1 MPKIKTTHTGSL
13 PRPPDLEEL
22 LDEHERGGAAAG
34 LADRA
39 SAAVAEVLRAQLEI
53 GLDVVNDGEQTK
65 SGYSTYVK
73 DRLTGF
79 EGPPG
84 PPTPRPDNDAY
95 PGFPEISAR
104 LVSRAVTPQPT
115 CNGPIALKD
124 KDAVGRDIEA
134 LCAAARAS
142 GIGTDRLFMSAASP
156 GVIAHFFT
164 NNYYPDRADYLGAI
178 VEAMRDEY
186 RAIVDAGLLLQLD
199 CPDFA
204 MSRNSVFFGMDRDE
218 FRRVVAQSVEALNAA
233 VADLPPERMRLHVCW
248 GNYEGPHTS
257 DVPLADIIDLI
268 VRARPTG
275 ISVEACNPRHG
286 HEWEVF
292 ESFELPSDRY
302 LMPGVVDSTTNFVE
316 HPELVAHRLRQYVRL
331 LGAERVVAG
340 TDCGFA
346 TFVGRSRVAGSV
358 AWAKLRSIV
367 EGARLASA
375 S

>member
-13 PRPPDLEEL
+13 PRPPDLEAL
-22 LDEHERGGAAAG
+22 LDEHERGGEAVA

-39 SAAVAEVLRAQLEI
+39 QAAVAEVVRAQLEI

-84 PPTPRPDNDAY
+84 PPTPRPENDAY

-104 LVSRAVTPQPT
+104 LMPRTLAPQPT

-134 LCAAARAS
+134 LRAAAQAS

-164 NNYYPDRADYLGAI
+164 NNYYPDRAGYLEAI

-186 RAIVDAGLLLQLD
+186 RAIVDAGVLLQLD

-204 MSRNSVFFGMDRDE
+204 MSRNSVFFGMDREE
-218 FRRVVAQSVEALNAA
+218 FRRVVAQAVEALNAA
-233 VADLPPERMRLHVCW
+233 VADLPPDRMRLHVCW

-257 DVPLADIIDLI
+257 DVPLADIIDLL

-302 LMPGVVDSTTNFVE
+302 LMPGVVDTTTNFVE

-358 AWAKLRSIV
+358 AWAKLRSMV

>member
-1 MPKIKTTHTGSL
+1 MPKILTTHTGSL

-22 LDEHERGGAAAG
+22 LDEHERGGAPAG

-39 SAAVAEVLRAQLEI
+39 RAAVAEVVRTQLEI

-95 PGFPEISAR
+95 PGFAELNTRLTAR
-104 LVSRAVTPQPT
+104 PVATQPT

-134 LCAAARAS
+134 LRAAAQAS

-156 GVIAHFFT
+156 GVIAHFFA
-164 NNYYPDRADYLGAI
+164 NNYYPDRADYLEAI
-178 VEAMRDEY
+178 VDAMREEY
-186 RAIVDAGLLLQLD
+186 RAIVDAGILLQLD

-204 MSRNSVFFGMDRDE
+204 MSRNSVFFGLELEE
-218 FRRVVAQSVEALNAA
+218 FRRVVAQSIEALNAA

-268 VRARPTG
+268 VEARPTG
-275 ISVEACNPRHG
+275 VSVEACNPRHG

-292 ESFELPSDRY
+292 EDFELPSDKY
-302 LMPGVVDSTTNFVE
+302 LMPGVVDTTTNFVE
-316 HPELVAHRLRQYVRL
+316 HPELVAQRLRQYVRL

-346 TFVGRSRVAGSV
+346 TFVGRNRVAPSV
-358 AWAKLRSIV
+358 AWAKLSSVV
-367 EGARLASA
+367 EGARLASEG
-375 S
+375 

>member
-1 MPKIKTTHTGSL
+1 MPRILTTHTGSL
-13 PRPPDLEEL
+13 PRPPDLAEL
-22 LDEHERGGAAAG
+22 LDDHERGGAAVG
-34 LADRA
+34 LVDRTRD
-39 SAAVAEVLRAQLEI
+39 SVAEVVRAQLEI
-53 GLDVVNDGEQTK
+53 GLDLVNDGEHTK

-79 EGPPG
+79 EGPPA

-95 PGFPEISAR
+95 PDFAEVNAR
-104 LVSRAVTPQPT
+104 LMPRALAPQPT
-115 CNGPIALKD
+115 CNGPITLRD
-124 KDAVGRDIEA
+124 KDAVHHDIEA
-134 LCAAARAS
+134 LRSAAQRS

-156 GVIAHFFT
+156 GVIAHFFA
-164 NNYYPDRADYLGAI
+164 NNYYPDRAEYLEAI
-178 VEAMRDEY
+178 VDAMRDEY
-186 RAIVDAGLLLQLD
+186 HAIVDAGILLQLD

-204 MSRNSVFFGMDRDE
+204 MSRNSVFYGMNREE
-218 FRRVVAQSVEALNAA
+218 FRHVVAQAVEALNAA
-233 VADLPPERMRLHVCW
+233 VAELPPERMRLHVCW

-268 VRARPTG
+268 VQARPAG
-275 ISVEACNPRHG
+275 VSVEACNPRHA

-292 ESFELPSDRY
+292 ESFELPSDKY

-316 HPELVAHRLRQYVRL
+316 HPQLVAHRLGQYVRL

-358 AWAKLRSIV
+358 AWAKLRSVV
-367 EGARLASA
+367 EGARLASGA
-375 S
+375 